1 MMINIGSE
9 KFNKKYALLL
19 LIDEMNSSKAVKT
32 LVMLNDDL
40 PITRLK
46 IFQIV
51 VLGIAKQDIFG
62 KLILLR
68 WLIN

>member
-1 MMINIGSE
+1 
-9 KFNKKYALLL
+9 
-19 LIDEMNSSKAVKT
+19 MNSSKAVKT

>member
-32 LVMLNDDL
+32 LFMLNDNL

-46 IFQIV
+46 IF
-51 VLGIAKQDIFG
+51 
-62 KLILLR
+62 
-68 WLIN
+68 